1 MTSIWYGFVPVL
13 DAILQRD
20 LVLEHF
26 GKFTKALLLQMYI
39 ASHNLVQPTN
49 TTLVYL

>member
-1 MTSIWYGFVPVL
+1 MASIWCGFIPTL
-13 DAILQRD
+13 MLYYKRD
-20 LVLEHF
+20 LILGHF

-39 ASHNLVQPTN
+39 ALHSLVQPTN